1 MPLEH
6 LEDDQPHL
14 DIQTERR
21 AAIGKQLHQTTGCQR
36 IAAHIHR
43 LADQGAKA
51 QGQMSQWQL
60 IAGIG
65 PPHHAI
71 EGHCLLQLIGLDQ
84 TERVDIE

>member
-1 MPLEH
+1 MPLEQ

-21 AAIGKQLHQTTGCQR
+21 AAVGKQLHQATGRQR

-43 LADQGAKA
+43 LADQAAKA
-51 QGQMSQWQL
+51 QGQMSQRQL
-60 IAGIG
+60 IAGID
-65 PPHHAI
+65 PTHHAI
-71 EGHCLLQLIGLDQ
+71 EGHRLLQLVRLDQ